1 MKNLEKEYKKNWSLE
16 NKKHQEKF
24 EKINKKIQRASIKRK
39 DLYSIKDEKDTRER
53 GLEARMKAQEIRMKE
68 QEIRMKKQE
77 ARMLE
82 GEARRLKREA
92 KMLAGENGYEYE
104 EEEDYDDNNERRRYY
119 ENDGE
124 DPRKRYEDS
133 DFKRQQSHYEEENP
147 IYEYDYK
154 KNVQYS
160 QTSNRNNINSKIIMF
175 IIIYQIIIP
184 ILIK

>member
-24 EKINKKIQRASIKRK
+24 EKINKKIQIANIKKK

-92 KMLAGENGYEYE
+92 KMLAGDNGYEYE
-104 EEEDYDDNNERRRYY
+104 EEEDYDDNNKRRRYY
-119 ENDGE
+119 ENDRE
-124 DPRKRYEDS
+124 EQKKDMKIQILKDSNHIMRK
-133 DFKRQQSHYEEENP
+133 
-147 IYEYDYK
+147 
-154 KNVQYS
+154 
-160 QTSNRNNINSKIIMF
+160 KIIH
-175 IIIYQIIIP
+175 
-184 ILIK
+184 LLK